1 MNNKIFSFFRR
12 HYYELFKITL
22 FLLAALI
29 LIWQMPREGKFRY
42 EYSKGKPWQQEP
54 LFAPFDFAI
63 FKSDEVVRNEEQAL
77 LKKVYPYFSLDEE
90 KSSAGRQKLQT
101 VFSQATPADTTKGFS
116 RKDQLALLLTIYDS
130 IQNHGVLIYHPV
142 LENLKADDDINIV
155 KNKVANAVKYGKVY
169 TVKSAYD
176 RAQSIIDTL
185 SGIDKKVFLEILA
198 NGFVQNLS
206 YDERMTTA
214 EREALL
220 AQISPT
226 YGMVQQGEL
235 IITSGEL
242 VNNEKFNELN
252 SLRKAYEQ
260 RVGTRSEQK
269 ALIAGQALLILA
281 IFMALFFFLKIIR
294 KEVYADLR
302 NINLL
307 LMMMLLILIPSFIL
321 INHNPQLIILMP
333 FGLLPIILITF
344 FDTRI
349 TMMMHLL
356 TITLLG
362 LVVPNPYNFMFSQL
376 IIGFIVLFGLEKHN
390 RRIYFFQTSVYIF
403 IGYILVYLGFN
414 LIQEGDLNNF
424 SWLTFGA
431 YALNA
436 LFTMLGLPLIFFL
449 ERVFGSITDLTLLE
463 LSNTNTPVLR
473 ELAQKAPGTFQ
484 HSMQVANLSEEA
496 LFEIG
501 GDTLLAR
508 TGALYHDIGKM
519 SNPVYFVE
527 NQMGGYN
534 PHDDISPA
542 ESARIIIEHVT
553 KGIEKARKAKLPE
566 QIIDFIRTHHGTRKV
581 EYFYFMEQKEHPGLT
596 LDEREFSYHGPIP
609 FSKETA
615 VVMMADSVEAASRS
629 MKNPTEQKIN
639 DLIENIIKKQMDSNQ
654 FMNADITMKEINTV
668 KKVLKKKLM
677 DIYHVRIAYPD

>member
-1 MNNKIFSFFRR
+1 MNNKFFSFLQQ

-22 FLLAALI
+22 FAFAALI
-29 LIWQMPREGKFRY
+29 VIWLMPREVKFQY

-63 FKSDEVVRNEEQAL
+63 FKSDEAIRLERQAVL
-77 LKKVYPYFSLDEE
+77 EKIYPYFVLDQE
-90 KSSAGRQKLQT
+90 KTDAGRQRLQT
-101 VFSQATPADTTKGFS
+101 FFNQAKPADTVKGLS
-116 RKDQLALLLTIYDS
+116 KKQQLTVLLSIYDS
-130 IQNHGVLIYHPV
+130 IQNRGVVTYHPTF
-142 LENLKADDDINIV
+142 ENLKSSDNIDV
-155 KNKVANAVKYGKVY
+155 IKNKVVYRAKFGDVY

-176 RAQSIIDTL
+176 KAQSIIDTL
-185 SGIDKKVFLEILA
+185 RGIDKKLFSEILA

-214 EREALL
+214 ESDVAL

-226 YGMVQQGEL
+226 YGMVQEGEL
-235 IITSGEL
+235 IISAGEL
-242 VNNEKFNELN
+242 VDSEKFNEIN
-252 SLRKAYEQ
+252 SLRIAYEQ
-260 RVGTRSEQK
+260 RVGTKSEQN
-269 ALIAGQALLILA
+269 ALIAGQTVLILA
-281 IFMALFFFLKIIR
+281 IFLALFFFLKIIR
-294 KEVYADLR
+294 KDVYDELR
-302 NINLL
+302 NINFL
-307 LMMMLLILIPSFIL
+307 LMLILMILIPSFYL
-321 INHNPQLIILMP
+321 ITYNPQLIILMP

-349 TMMMHLL
+349 TMMVHLL

-362 LVVPNPYNFMFSQL
+362 LVVPNPYFFMFSQL
-376 IIGFIVLFGLEKHN
+376 VIGFVVLFGLEKHN
-390 RRIYFFQTSVYIF
+390 RRIYFFQTSIYIF
-403 IGYILVYLGFN
+403 LGYVIVYLGFN
-414 LIQEGDLNNF
+414 LIQEGGLSNF
-424 SWLTFGA
+424 NWITMGA

-449 ERVFGSITDLTLLE
+449 EWAFSSITDLTLLE
-463 LSNTNTPVLR
+463 LSNTNTPLLR

-501 GDTLLAR
+501 GNTLLAR

-519 SNPVYFVE
+519 DNPVYFVE

-534 PHDDISPA
+534 PHDDISA
-542 ESARIIIEHVT
+542 SESARIIVEHVT

-566 QIIDFIRTHHGTRKV
+566 QIIDFIRTHHGNRRV
-581 EYFYFMEQKEHPGLT
+581 EYFYFMEQKSHPGLS
-596 LDEREFSYHGPIP
+596 LDERDFSYHGPIP

-629 MKNPTEQKIN
+629 MKSPTEQKIN
-639 DLIENIIKKQMDSNQ
+639 DLIENIIKKQMDNNQ
-654 FMNADITMKEINTV
+654 FVNANITLKEISTV
-668 KKVLKKKLM
+668 KKILKKKLM
-677 DIYHVRIAYPD
+677 NIYHVRIAYPD